1 LDERS
6 FFIYAEQAPVF
17 NNIDIM
23 LSEANGRL
31 KCSATGDPAPTLFWI
46 QPNGRTTRYGPL
58 QHHPH
63 QQQQSASAA
72 LGADGS
78 DGSRRTDGVLLLKP
92 LSSSSI
98 AGQSAGAADAGGSGI
113 VTGGGA
119 AVAGASGMY
128 ICIANNEAG
137 NVTLAVNVSWP
148 LFTGQQRQQQ
158 QHGTEGPHRKQQ
170 QQHFQSVT
178 KPTPASSAVTGRSRP
193 DAASDEENLSLT
205 VNLTAVS
212 HGVGGGGGNDAR
224 SSVGLAGV
232 EDGVAATGRLFSV
245 AEMICA
251 VVVTHVATL
260 VVCLLIL
267 AVFVQ
272 RRASKLR
279 RQQQLLPPSLHV
291 GGPSIAAAAAAG
303 GSATGSTVGG
313 GGLCLGGAGA
323 GGYRLPPGTGSLCR
337 PVPSYAAEYAVYDTQ
352 SRTTAAPFSYH
363 LRPSMT

>member
-1 LDERS
+1 
-6 FFIYAEQAPVF
+6 
-17 NNIDIM
+17 M
-23 LSEANGRL
+23 LSEATGRL

-58 QHHPH
+58 QHHQH
-63 QQQQSASAA
+63 QQQQSASTA

-92 LSSSSI
+92 LSPASI
-98 AGQSAGAADAGGSGI
+98 AGQPAGAAEAGGSG
-113 VTGGGA
+113 VVAGGGA

-148 LFTGQQRQQQ
+148 LFSGQQRQQQ
-158 QHGTEGPHRKQQ
+158 QHVSEGPHRK

-178 KPTPASSAVTGRSRP
+178 KPTSSSSAVTGRSRP
-193 DAASDEENLSLT
+193 DAESDDDDMSLT

-212 HGVGGGGGNDAR
+212 HDGSGNDDR
-224 SSVGLAGV
+224 NSIELAGV
-232 EDGVAATGRLFSV
+232 DDDGIAATGRLFSV

-260 VVCLLIL
+260 VICLLIL

-291 GGPSIAAAAAAG
+291 GGPSIAAAAG
-303 GSATGSTVGG
+303 GSATGSTAVG

-337 PVPSYAAEYAVYDTQ
+337 PVPSYAADYAVYDTQ